1 MGSDM
6 CEFRVR
12 SGSFYVRT
20 SRRFEVVRITN
31 RVEDIVR
38 SSGIR
43 NGLVLVYLP
52 HATAALIANEY
63 EPRIVSDY
71 IEWVKKNIP
80 PEAPWRHN
88 EIDSNAH
95 AHIASAFISSSRIFP
110 LINGELVRGTWQEIL
125 LLELDG
131 PRNRKIV
138 VEVLGC

>member
-1 MGSDM
+1 M
-6 CEFRVR
+6 CEFRVY
-12 SGSFYVRT
+12 GEDFYVRT
-20 SRRFEVVRITN
+20 SKRFEVVRITD
-31 RVEDIVR
+31 RVEDVVR
-38 SSGIR
+38 ASGIR

-71 IEWVKKNIP
+71 IEWIRKNIP

-95 AHIASAFISSSRIFP
+95 AHIASAFISSSKVFP

-131 PRNRKIV
+131 PRNRRV
-138 VEVLGC
+138 LVEVLGC

>member
-1 MGSDM
+1 M
-6 CEFRVR
+6 CKFRVY
-12 SGSFYVRT
+12 SESFYVRT
-20 SRRFEVVRITN
+20 NKRFEIVRITDK
-31 RVEDIVR
+31 VEDIVR
-38 SSGIR
+38 VSGIR

-71 IEWVKKNIP
+71 IEWVRKNIP

-95 AHIASAFISSSRIFP
+95 AHIASAFISSSRVFP

-131 PRNRKIV
+131 PRNRRV
-138 VEVLGC
+138 LVEVLGC

>member
-1 MGSDM
+1 M
-6 CEFRVR
+6 CKFRVY
-12 SGSFYVRT
+12 SESFYVRT
-20 SRRFEVVRITN
+20 NKRFEIVRITDK
-31 RVEDIVR
+31 VEDIVR
-38 SSGIR
+38 VSGIR

-71 IEWVKKNIP
+71 IEWVRKNIP

-95 AHIASAFISSSRIFP
+95 AHIASAFISSSRVFP

-131 PRNRKIV
+131 PRNRKV
-138 VEVLGC
+138 LVEVLGC

>member
-1 MGSDM
+1 MYS
-6 CEFRVR
+6 E
-12 SGSFYVRT
+12 SFYVRT
-20 SRRFEVVRITN
+20 NKRFEIVRITDK
-31 RVEDIVR
+31 VEDIVR
-38 SSGIR
+38 VSGIR

-71 IEWVKKNIP
+71 IEWVRKNIP

-95 AHIASAFISSSRIFP
+95 AHIASAFISSSRVFP

-131 PRNRKIV
+131 PRNRKV
-138 VEVLGC
+138 LVEVLGC

>member
-1 MGSDM
+1 M
-6 CEFRVR
+6 CEFRVY
-12 SGSFYVRT
+12 SESFYVRT
-20 SRRFEVVRITN
+20 SRRFEVIRITD
-31 RVEDIVR
+31 RVEDVVR
-38 SSGIR
+38 ASGIR

-71 IEWVKKNIP
+71 IEWVRKNIP

-95 AHIASAFISSSRIFP
+95 AHIASAFIASSRIFP
-110 LINGELVRGTWQEIL
+110 LINGELIRGTWQEIL

-131 PRNRKIV
+131 PRNRKV
-138 VEVLGC
+138 LVEVLGC